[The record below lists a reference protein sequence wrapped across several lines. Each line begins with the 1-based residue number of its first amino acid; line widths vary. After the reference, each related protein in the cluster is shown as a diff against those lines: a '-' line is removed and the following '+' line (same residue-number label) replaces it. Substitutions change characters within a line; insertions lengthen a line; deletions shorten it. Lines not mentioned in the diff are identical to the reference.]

1 MIKRRN
7 QNMLVSESWREQ
19 IAKDIIYEFELLL
32 CNNDTKINNLNSEE
46 NKFETEYSYINEK
59 DYNELKEKII
69 RQLRDFEDDIE
80 EARVAQKGK
89 RKYENR
95 KPSER

>member
-1 MIKRRN
+1 
-7 QNMLVSESWREQ
+7 MLVSESWREQ
-19 IAKDIIYEFELLL
+19 IAKDIIYEFEQLL

-80 EARVAQKGK
+80 EEARAA
-89 RKYENR
+89 
-95 KPSER
+95 

>member
-1 MIKRRN
+1 
-7 QNMLVSESWREQ
+7 MLVSESWREQ

-59 DYNELKEKII
+59 DYNELKEKIM
-69 RQLRDFEDDIE
+69 RQLKDFEGDIEE
-80 EARVAQKGK
+80 EARVA
-89 RKYENR
+89 
-95 KPSER
+95 

>member
-1 MIKRRN
+1 
-7 QNMLVSESWREQ
+7 MLVSESWREQ
-19 IAKDIIYEFELLL
+19 IAKDIIYEFEQLL

-80 EARVAQKGK
+80 EARVA
-89 RKYENR
+89 
-95 KPSER
+95 